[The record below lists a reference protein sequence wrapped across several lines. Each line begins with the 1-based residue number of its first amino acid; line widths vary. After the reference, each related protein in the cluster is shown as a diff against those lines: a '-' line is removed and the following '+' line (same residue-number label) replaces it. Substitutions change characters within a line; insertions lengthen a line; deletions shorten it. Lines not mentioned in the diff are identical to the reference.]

1 MQSKAKSC
9 DMMRNT
15 PTARNRK
22 ETQVT
27 NKKIIQELYQ
37 NNDVPPANT
46 ADLYI
51 NGTVDV
57 RVSEPIDAG

>member
-1 MQSKAKSC
+1 M
-9 DMMRNT
+9 
-15 PTARNRK
+15 
-22 ETQVT
+22 T